1 MSHLTYEQRY
11 SIEVSLQMGESK
23 SYIAKKLHVD
33 KSVIYREI
41 RRNMDKRSGIYHCDQ
56 AQRKY
61 QARLK
66 QKPKHRR
73 FDDALKT
80 IVNEYL
86 LEDYSPEQIAGR
98 CV

>member
-1 MSHLTYEQRY
+1 
-11 SIEVSLQMGESK
+11 
-23 SYIAKKLHVD
+23 
-33 KSVIYREI
+33 
-41 RRNMDKRSGIYHCDQ
+41 MDKRSGIYHCDQ

-86 LEDYSPEQIAGR
+86 LEDYSPEQIPGCQKR
-98 CV
+98 RVKKQFLMSVFISMFGMIRSVTGFYINTSDGGVDVIGSED